1 VTSSLLTTFGMASIT
16 AGGIGM
22 SGFFAERST
31 AAVIIFRSPRSCF
44 GSLSISDSMFSLALI
59 GFQCCHL
66 SRQVL
71 PAFYDHIAIRRADF
85 HAVAFAV

>member
-44 GSLSISDSMFSLALI
+44 GSLNISDSMFSPMFL
-59 GFQCCHL
+59 
-66 SRQVL
+66 L
-71 PAFYDHIAIRRADF
+71 PVSISIPNLLK
-85 HAVAFAV
+85 